1 MNNLPMKLLIIEDE
15 TDLLI
20 NLGNYLSRE
29 NYVCELADNFKKA
42 AHKLTVYD
50 YDLILLDIS
59 LPDGNGL
66 DLLPIIKKYQLKA
79 GVIILSA
86 KNSLDDKLKGLDIGA
101 DDYLTKP
108 FHLAEL
114 NARIK
119 SIIRR
124 RQFEGEQEMTYNEI
138 RINPEDRRLYVN
150 DQLIDLTKKEFDLL
164 LYLLSNK
171 NQVLTKE
178 TIAEHL
184 WGSNIDL
191 VDSFEFIYSHVKNLR
206 KKLEQNGCKDYIQT
220 VYGIGYRFKA

>member
-1 MNNLPMKLLIIEDE
+1 MKVLIVEDE
-15 TDLLI
+15 KDLAESIKSFLIQEEYVCDSALEFSEADLLI
-20 NLGNYLSRE
+20 NLYQ
-29 NYVCELADNFKKA
+29 
-42 AHKLTVYD
+42 YD
-50 YDLILLDIS
+50 CVIVDIT
-59 LPDGNGL
+59 LPGGSGFD
-66 DLLPIIKKYQLKA
+66 IIKNLKEIGSKA
-79 GVIILSA
+79 GIIIISA

-171 NQVLTKE
+171 NQVLTKV

>member
-1 MNNLPMKLLIIEDE
+1 MKILIVEDE
-15 TDLLI
+15 K
-20 NLGNYLSRE
+20 
-29 NYVCELADNFKKA
+29 ELADSITLYLKEDGYVCDSALEFSEADLMIN
-42 AHKLTVYD
+42 LYQYD
-50 YDLILLDIS
+50 CVVVDIT
-59 LPDGNGL
+59 LPDGSGL
-66 DLLPIIKKYQLKA
+66 DIIKNLKKIGSKA
-79 GVIILSA
+79 GIVIISA
-86 KNSLDDKLKGLDIGA
+86 KDSLDDKLKGLDIGA

-119 SIIRR
+119 AVIRR
-124 RQFEGEQEMTYNEI
+124 RHFEGDPEIVHNEI
-138 RINPEDRRLYVN
+138 RINPEERRVYVS
-150 DQLIDLTKKEFDLL
+150 DQLVEFTKKEFDLL

-206 KKLEQNGCKDYIQT
+206 KKLDQNGCTDYIQT
-220 VYGIGYRFKA
+220 VYGIGYRFNA

>member
-1 MNNLPMKLLIIEDE
+1 MKVLIVEDE
-15 TDLLI
+15 KDLAESIKSFLIQEEYLCDSALEFSEADLLI
-20 NLGNYLSRE
+20 NLYQ
-29 NYVCELADNFKKA
+29 
-42 AHKLTVYD
+42 YD
-50 YDLILLDIS
+50 CVIVDIT
-59 LPDGNGL
+59 LPGGSGFD
-66 DLLPIIKKYQLKA
+66 IIKNLKEIGSKA
-79 GVIILSA
+79 GIIIISA

-171 NQVLTKE
+171 NQVLTKV